1 MWRRWIRL
9 ACMCVLKVPASFY
22 FSPWY
27 DQYECVLG
35 AIKPGAAGC
44 YSTEVWPSSGR
55 LRGDWEWRVRGE
67 TPRSWD
73 SQPASMAPAWLI
85 ESSWAWR
92 RVAPS
97 SSCPP
102 SVHLSSIC
110 LSHQRACLLIS
121 SSFFSLSLFFFFTS
135 DVLTA
140 STFHPFVSFSLSAP
154 PLPLSCLSFV
164 LHIYFSS
171 SSSSTISLTR
181 ANTSRTVEVGSRL
194 RHAVN

>member
-1 MWRRWIRL
+1 MWRTWIRL

-121 SSFFSLSLFFFFTS
+121 SSFFSLSLFFFF
-135 DVLTA
+135 
-140 STFHPFVSFSLSAP
+140 
-154 PLPLSCLSFV
+154 LPLMFSPLLHFIHSFPSVSLPHLFLSPVSASYYTYTFPPPPPPP
-164 LHIYFSS
+164 
-171 SSSSTISLTR
+171 SL
-181 ANTSRTVEVGSRL
+181 
-194 RHAVN
+194 